1 MRLTA
6 FDLEVAL
13 RNSFKVERKKRK
25 MTQIELANAI
35 GSSQSRVAK
44 IETGDPAVSV
54 DLLLKALMAVGMTNK
69 QIARVIA

>member
-44 IETGDPAVSV
+44 METGDPAVSV
-54 DLLLKALMAVGMTNK
+54 DLLLKLLVGEL
-69 QIARVIA
+69 

>member
-1 MRLTA
+1 
-6 FDLEVAL
+6 
-13 RNSFKVERKKRK
+13 

-44 IETGDPAVSV
+44 METGDPAVSV

>member
-1 MRLTA
+1 M
-6 FDLEVAL
+6 EVAL
-13 RNSFKVERKKRK
+13 RNSLKVERKKRK

-44 IETGDPAVSV
+44 METGDPAVSV

>member
-13 RNSFKVERKKRK
+13 RNSLKVERKKRK

-44 IETGDPAVSV
+44 METGDPAVSV